1 MRKRSLS
8 FSSIAMLLLATFGF
22 YSCSNEEELGSLGAG
37 DAPKVEVSRMS
48 AWGISSRGAQEDTP
62 VLHFKDEQAYSQ
74 TIANLKSM
82 TDEERTAY
90 FKEMGFDGAFILLR
104 SADEEADK
112 ILDNDDENVIR
123 SQVKDFKE
131 KYAVSMS
138 FNPEDPYDI
147 TPYLNF
153 TDTDL
158 SLVGNT
164 DGYVVIGNRVRKAEK
179 DYPTFDNREVV
190 STLGL
195 HPGPIEP
202 GWKEF
207 KNASLTIKKGKYKST
222 MTIGRIVNGNSLAV
236 NFTTK
241 KKVLFWNK
249 SVNTNYTIGSLA
261 FHSSKFNYSNRVT
274 CPRSAVCI
282 LNLPIETVGMTF
294 DADVKDFQSG
304 KCGDVKGNQNFKGV
318 KVV

>member
-1 MRKRSLS
+1 MKRSSLS
-8 FSSIAMLLLATFGF
+8 GIAMLLLATFGF
-22 YSCSNEEELGSLGAG
+22 YSCSNEEELGTLGG
-37 DAPKVEVSRMS
+37 DDTPKVEVARMS
-48 AWGISSRGAQEDTP
+48 AWGIHSRSAQDDAP
-62 VLHFKDEQAYSQ
+62 VLRFKDEKAYNQ
-74 TIANLKSM
+74 TISDLKSM
-82 TDEERTAY
+82 TDDERIAY
-90 FKEMGFDGAFILLR
+90 FKEIGFDGAFILLH
-104 SADEEADK
+104 SADEEADR

-123 SQVKDFKE
+123 EQVKDFKE

-138 FNPEDPYDI
+138 FNPEDEYDI

-153 TDTDL
+153 TDKDL
-158 SLVGNT
+158 ALVGNV
-164 DGYVVIGNRVRKAEK
+164 DGYVVIGDHLQKPEK
-179 DYPTFDNREVV
+179 DYPTFDNREIV

-195 HPGPIEP
+195 NPGPIEP

-207 KNASLTIKKGKYKST
+207 KNASLTIKSGKYKST
-222 MTIGRIVNGNSLAV
+222 MTIGRIVNGNSFAV

-249 SVNTNYTIGSLA
+249 SVNTDYTIGSLA
-261 FHSSKFNYSNRVT
+261 FHSSKFNYSNKVF

-304 KCGDVKGNQNFKGV
+304 KCGGERGNQNFKGV

>member
-1 MRKRSLS
+1 MKKRSLS
-8 FSSIAMLLLATFGF
+8 FGSIAMLLLAAFGF
-22 YSCSNEEELGSLGAG
+22 YSCSNEEELGSLGAD

-131 KYAVSMS
+131 KYAASMS

-158 SLVGNT
+158 SLVGNA
-164 DGYVVIGNRVRKAEK
+164 DGYVVIGDRVRKAEK

-195 HPGPIEP
+195 NPGPIEP

-241 KKVLFWNK
+241 KKVVFWNK

-304 KCGDVKGNQNFKGV
+304 KCGDVKGNQSFKGV

>member
-1 MRKRSLS
+1 MRKTNLS
-8 FSSIAMLLLATFGF
+8 FSGMAMLLLATLGF
-22 YSCSNEEELGSLGAG
+22 YSCSNEEELGALGV
-37 DAPKVEVSRMS
+37 DDTPKVEVSRMS
-48 AWGISSRGAQEDTP
+48 VWGISSRSAHNDAP
-62 VLHFKDEQAYSQ
+62 VLRFKDEQAYNQ
-74 TIANLKSM
+74 TVLDLKSM
-82 TDEERTAY
+82 TDEEKSAY
-90 FKEMGFDGAFILLR
+90 FKDLGFDGAFVLLH
-104 SADEEADK
+104 SADEEADR

-123 SQVKDFKE
+123 EQVKGFKE
-131 KYAVSMS
+131 KYSTSMS
-138 FNPEDPYDI
+138 FNPDDPYDI

-153 TDTDL
+153 TDADL
-158 SLVGNT
+158 ALVGNA
-164 DGYVVIGNRVRKAEK
+164 DGYVVIGDRLQKAKK
-179 DYPTFDNREVV
+179 DYPAFDNREVV
-190 STLGL
+190 STLAN
-195 HPGPIEP
+195 PGPIEP

-261 FHSSKFNYSNRVT
+261 FHSSKFNYSNRVA

-304 KCGDVKGNQNFKGV
+304 KCGNVKGNQSFKGV
-318 KVV
+318 RVV